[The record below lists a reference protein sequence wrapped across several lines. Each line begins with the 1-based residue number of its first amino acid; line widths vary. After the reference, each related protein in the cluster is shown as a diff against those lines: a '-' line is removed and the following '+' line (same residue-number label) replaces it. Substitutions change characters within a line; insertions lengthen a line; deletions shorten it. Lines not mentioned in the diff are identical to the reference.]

1 MPRKWTFEFLIEM
14 EIFSSLR
21 NQTILLWEIIKI
33 ILNIRDRHSNENQ
46 FKRPQMSVEH
56 FVQSET
62 VQYQQI
68 INNEMKSVYQIL
80 PRCCKLNCHNVQPEA
95 QSNGHWCACTI
106 TLLLFSP
113 FSFSYSSM
121 HLMLC
126 FLAIRLELNVSSAIN
141 ETTWTKVHFMI
152 VGVQCTWFRDWTPF
166 NFVNTI

>member
-1 MPRKWTFEFLIEM
+1 
-14 EIFSSLR
+14 
-21 NQTILLWEIIKI
+21 
-33 ILNIRDRHSNENQ
+33 
-46 FKRPQMSVEH
+46 MSVEH

-166 NFVNTI
+166 NLLVGFCWISVLFLFWNSCSFQSYQISWCRTRVEIRS